1 MEKLSFPFSIYRD
14 IVRGHDLHFGY
25 WEESTSSLED
35 AQNKLTQLMLE
46 HVRGESLN
54 ILDVGCGFGHF
65 AYRLALQGHHVT
77 ALAPEAAMIRYAQE
91 HFFHPRVQFL
101 CETFEGKH
109 PSWWKPESYD
119 LIVFFESSQYFPC
132 LRDLF
137 ESCRTLLRP
146 QGRILL
152 CDEMIYD
159 ERTGQ
164 ETALKPKRLYETAL
178 AEAGF
183 KIRFH
188 KPIGSY
194 TAPTCEAVLKRLKA
208 YPFCEGLDS
217 LVAGW
222 QKQKERHERG
232 AWGYEIFEA
241 EKDDY
246 RIMACPEEDD
256 PKLVQLFL
264 QIFSTS
270 RSLDHWR
277 WKYRACPFGRDAV
290 AVCRNPAG
298 HAVANFSGYFVPVED
313 TLTKTSAVVLQV
325 GDTMT
330 HPQVRHVGFGK
341 TSLLV
346 RTARYFFARY
356 CENQVPFV
364 YGFNTGNI
372 QKMGK
377 LFLGYRPVYPLD
389 EYTLKLEGLTPGR
402 WNRIRYTCRTL
413 QKFGPEHDILYER
426 AKKAYGRFLVTRQ
439 SRYLNWRFAD
449 PDKNYNLVEVRRRF
463 GHAVAYLVAEKRNEG
478 AVIGDFFL
486 DPEHPEALGQ
496 GLSWLGQTLGIQT
509 VSLWVSRT
517 PTWLTTQLSSLGF
530 QKQPEPQ
537 GLWFVYVPFQS
548 PLDAEDMQGFFFT
561 RADSD
566 LF

>member
-1 MEKLSFPFSIYRD
+1 MDDLTFPFSIYRR
-14 IVRGHDLHFGY
+14 IVQGHDLHFGY
-25 WEESTSSLED
+25 WTENTASLEE
-35 AQNKLTQLMLE
+35 AQKNLTTLMLE
-46 HVRGESLN
+46 RVHGESLRV
-54 ILDVGCGFGHF
+54 LDIGCGFGSF
-65 AYRLALQGHHVT
+65 AHELALRGHTVT
-77 ALAPEAAMIRYAQE
+77 ALAPEPAMIRYAQE
-91 HFFHPRVQFL
+91 HFAHPHIRFL
-101 CETFEGKH
+101 CETFEGRDA
-109 PSWWKPESYD
+109 SWWKPEAYD
-119 LIVFFESSQYFPC
+119 LVVFFESSQYFPS
-132 LRDLF
+132 LAELF
-137 ESCRTLLRP
+137 ESCRVLLRP

-152 CDEMIYD
+152 CDEMIAD
-159 ERTGQ
+159 ESTAH
-164 ETALKPKRLYETAL
+164 ETAVKPKRLYEIAL

-188 KPIGSY
+188 KSVGAQ
-194 TAPTCEAVLKRLKA
+194 TAPTCSAVLERLQA
-208 YPFCEGLDS
+208 HPACEGLDG

-222 QKQKERHERG
+222 QKQKAMHEGG
-232 AWGYEIFEA
+232 AWGYEILEA

-246 RIMACPEEDD
+246 RILACPEKDD
-256 PKLVQLFL
+256 PELVNLFL

-270 RSLDHWR
+270 RSLEHWR
-277 WKYRACPFGRDAV
+277 WKYRTCPFGRNAV
-290 AVCRNPAG
+290 AVCRDLEGN
-298 HAVANFSGYFVPVED
+298 AVANFSGYYVPVED
-313 TLTKTSAVVLQV
+313 TETGKEEAVLQV

-389 EYTLKLEGLTPGR
+389 EYTLTLDRLAPSP
-402 WNRIRYTCRTL
+402 WNTLRYTCRIL
-413 QKFGPEHDILYER
+413 RAFGPEHDRLYER
-426 AKKAYGRFLVTRQ
+426 AKKAYGRFLVSRK

-449 PDKNYNLVEVRRRF
+449 PDKTYTLAEIRRRF
-463 GHAVAYLVAEKRNEG
+463 GGPVAYMVAEKKGEG
-478 AVIGDFFL
+478 AVLGDFFV
-486 DPEHPEALGQ
+486 DPDHPYALERGVH
-496 GLSWLGQTLGIQT
+496 WLGRTLGVQT
-509 VSLWVSRT
+509 VSLWLSRT
-517 PTWLTTQLSSLGF
+517 PSWLTAHLAHLGF
-530 QKQPEPQ
+530 HRQPEPQ

-548 PLDAEDMQGFFFT
+548 PLEVEDMEQFFFT